1 MVMASGDTAA
11 DGSIMRWEKL
21 GHVERKEREKMEIFL
36 GERLK
41 RRRVVAGL

>member
-1 MVMASGDTAA
+1 LVMASGDTAA

-41 RRRVVAGL
+41 RKRVVAGL